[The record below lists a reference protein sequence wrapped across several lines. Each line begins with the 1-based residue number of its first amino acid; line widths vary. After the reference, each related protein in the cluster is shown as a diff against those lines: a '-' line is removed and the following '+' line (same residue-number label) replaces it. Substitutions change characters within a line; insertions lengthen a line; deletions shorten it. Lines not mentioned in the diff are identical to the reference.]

1 MDPVKFGPCLWRS
14 IHIIAL
20 GYPEN
25 PSEIDK
31 QTYTNYYRDLW
42 KIIPCLKCSLNYRRH
57 WTELPIY
64 SYLDSRQ
71 HLFEWTVL
79 LHNIV
84 NQELGKK
91 QITLEEAYKIY
102 NNDRIYTSTP
112 QTTFIPTTITASAIY
127 ISIIVALI
135 LIIIALYVKFNLY
148 V

>member
-57 WTELPIY
+57 WTEIPIY
-64 SYLDSRQ
+64 SYLDSKN

-91 QITLEEAYKIY
+91 QISLEEAYKIY
-102 NNDRIYTSTP
+102 NNDRIDVST
-112 QTTFIPTTITASAIY
+112 QQKAFAPTTTSAIY

-135 LIIIALYVKFNLY
+135 LIIIALYVKFILY

>member
-25 PSEIDK
+25 PTEIDK

-64 SYLDSRQ
+64 SFLDSRE

-102 NNDRIYTSTP
+102 NNDRIITSAP
-112 QTTFIPTTITASAIY
+112 QTTFIPTTATAIY

-135 LIIIALYVKFNLY
+135 LIIIALYVKFILY

>member
-1 MDPVKFGPCLWRS
+1 MDPIKFGPCLWRS

-64 SYLDSRQ
+64 SYLDSRN

-84 NQELGKK
+84 NKELGKK
-91 QITLEEAYKIY
+91 QITLAEAYKIY
-102 NNDRIYTSTP
+102 NNDRVSVSTP
-112 QTTFIPTTITASAIY
+112 QNLSAIY
-127 ISIIVALI
+127 ISIIVTLI
-135 LIIIALYVKFNLY
+135 LIIIALYVKFNR
-148 V
+148 